1 LRANRKADL
10 GDLVHLGNVQLRRTK
25 PTKTD
30 KRIKTGLEKKVQYA
44 LHERGLRVPQR
55 NRSQMRKKT
64 IVEGT
69 RDVPEF
75 GKALSSRAAN
85 YATKKTRDLL
95 AEKEMQRA
103 RV

>member
-1 LRANRKADL
+1 
-10 GDLVHLGNVQLRRTK
+10 
-25 PTKTD
+25 
-30 KRIKTGLEKKVQYA
+30 
-44 LHERGLRVPQR
+44 
-55 NRSQMRKKT
+55 MRKKT